1 MPTSRYS
8 REAHALGV
16 TPADR
21 RFTAWL
27 LLGFGPLFVLGGFAA
42 AFTDVGALLVFVGLA
57 MVVTG
62 GLLFTPL
69 RLAIAVLAG
78 VLVFSAF
85 TAQMVLELNSR

>member
-1 MPTSRYS
+1 M
-8 REAHALGV
+8 

-42 AFTDVGALLVFVGLA
+42 SFTEVGAMLVFLGLA

-69 RLAIAVLAG
+69 RLAIAVAGG
-78 VLVFSAF
+78 VLVFIAL
-85 TAQMVLELNSR
+85 TVQLAIDLNSR

>member
-1 MPTSRYS
+1 M
-8 REAHALGV
+8 

-69 RLAIAVLAG
+69 RLAIAILAG
-78 VLVFSAF
+78 VLVFIAL
-85 TAQMVLELNSR
+85 TVQLAIDLNSR

>member
-1 MPTSRYS
+1 M
-8 REAHALGV
+8 

-69 RLAIAVLAG
+69 RLAIAVLA
-78 VLVFSAF
+78 SARPSN
-85 TAQMVLELNSR
+85 AIRAYRRGP